1 MHYNPLDKFYKS
13 IIGAVPAGEDFTL
26 RVKGD
31 FKSVELKIK
40 KDGLG
45 IEKKV
50 ALNFCG
56 DFFECNISLSKG
68 LYWYYFIADGKFISL
83 GSDYTGV
90 LSDSINYFQLS
101 VYEPNFSTPS
111 WIKGGIIYQIFPDRF
126 NIGKRNK
133 KIENGKILHKNLTDD
148 PLFLPNKEGEVL
160 NNDFFGGDLLGIT
173 KKISHLKTLGVT
185 AIYLNPIFKAYSNHR
200 YDTADYLKIDE
211 LLGTDKDFDN
221 LIKVAN
227 DNGIKIILDG
237 VFNHTGSD
245 SVYFNINNTYDN
257 LGAYQGEN
265 SPYYKWFKFKE
276 FPNDYESWWGIKT
289 LPATNKDNED
299 FIEFITGENG
309 VLSHYIKK
317 GVSGIR
323 LDVVDELPAHF
334 VRRIR
339 NAVKS
344 VDDNAIIIGE
354 VWEDASNKISYGN
367 RREYF
372 LGNELDSVM
381 NYPLKNAIINYVK
394 SGKVEQLLQTIKE
407 QLDHYPKNVLDVLM
421 NMLATHDT
429 FRLISAL
436 SDREVAGLSKT
447 QMSKI
452 KLSGREYQ
460 KATDKCKIATLL
472 SYTLYGVPSIY
483 YGDEIGMQGYVDPL
497 NRRFFDWDNI
507 DQNLYSWHVKL
518 GEIRSKINVF
528 TDGELEIVYAKNG
541 ALVFKRFNNES
552 EALIAINLGKDTITL
567 DFDGELTDLVSEK
580 KYNKKISLK
589 KNTYGI
595 FVNLA

>member
-1 MHYNPLDKFYKS
+1 MLYNPLDKFYKS

-45 IEKKV
+45 FEKKV

-56 DFFECNISLSKG
+56 DFFECNLSLSKG
-68 LYWYYFIADGKFISL
+68 LYWYYFIADGKYISL

-90 LSDSINYFQLS
+90 LSDRINYFQLS
-101 VYEPNFSTPS
+101 AYEPNFSTPS
-111 WIKGGIIYQIFPDRF
+111 WFKGGIIYQIFPDRF

-289 LPATNKDNED
+289 LPATNKDNEA
-299 FIEFITGENG
+299 FIEFITGANG

-394 SGKVEQLLQTIKE
+394 SGIVEQLLQTIKE

-567 DFDGELTDLVSEK
+567 DFDGELTELVSEK

>member
-13 IIGAVPAGEDFTL
+13 IIGAVPSGEDFTL

-31 FKSVELKIK
+31 FKQVELKIK
-40 KDGLG
+40 KDGYD

-56 DFFECNISLSKG
+56 DFFECNLSLSKG
-68 LYWYYFIADGKFISL
+68 LYWYYFIADGKYISL

-90 LSDSINYFQLS
+90 LSDIINYFQLS
-101 VYEPNFSTPS
+101 VYEPNYNTPT
-111 WIKGGIIYQIFPDRF
+111 WLKGGIIYQIFPDRF
-126 NIGKRNK
+126 NVGRKNK
-133 KIENGKILHKNLTDD
+133 KIEKGKILHTNLNDD
-148 PLFLPNKEGEVL
+148 PIFSPNEEGEVL

-173 KKISHLKTLGVT
+173 KKIPYLKTLGVT

-211 LLGTDKDFDN
+211 LLGAEKDFDN
-221 LIKVAN
+221 LIKVAT

-245 SVYFNINNTYDN
+245 SVYFNKNNTYGS
-257 LGAYQGEN
+257 LGAYQGEK
-265 SPYYKWFKFKE
+265 SPYFKWFRFKE
-276 FPNDYESWWGIKT
+276 FPSDYESWWGIKT
-289 LPATNKDNED
+289 LPATDKNNED

-309 VLSHYIKK
+309 VLSYYIKK

-339 NAVKS
+339 DAVKNANN
-344 VDDNAIIIGE
+344 DAIIIGE
-354 VWEDASNKISYGN
+354 VWEDASNKVSYGV

-381 NYPLKNAIINYVK
+381 NYPLKNAIINFVK
-394 SGKVEQLLQTIKE
+394 TGNEGKLLETVKE
-407 QLDHYPKNVLDVLM
+407 QLDHYPKQALDVLM

-436 SDREVAGLSKT
+436 SDKDVTGLNKT

-452 KLSGREYQ
+452 KLSGKEYK
-460 KATDKCKIATLL
+460 KATDRCKIATLL

-483 YGDEIGMQGYVDPL
+483 YGDEIGMQGYTDPL
-497 NRRFFDWDNI
+497 NRRFFDWNNI
-507 DQNLYSWHVKL
+507 DQSLYAWHIKL
-518 GEIRSKINVF
+518 GEIRSKIKAF
-528 TDGELEIVYAKNG
+528 IDGELEIVYAKDG
-541 ALVFKRFNNES
+541 ALVYKRKNDES
-552 EALIAINLGKDTITL
+552 EVLIAVNLSKDSIAL
-567 DFDGELTDLVSEK
+567 DFDGELTDLISER
-580 KYNKKISLK
+580 KYKKKISLK